1 MFFDYIKHTYA
12 PKQTINMYQ
21 TQVEKYKDIVEEIQ
35 KSYIEEQ
42 SQTQE
47 KIDMEE
53 ELSNYVFDQIEE
65 LRL

>member
-1 MFFDYIKHTYA
+1 
-12 PKQTINMYQ
+12 MYQ

-53 ELSNYVFDQIEE
+53 ELSNYVFDQIED